1 MQVTRRWLNFEGRS
15 VAIHLA
21 EQLVAL
27 EEAVQQL
34 QRVGGPGASARQSLE
49 GLRKEEAA
57 GAALGAR
64 VGAAAAAVRST
75 ATAGELAWAEAAT
88 VAVAVE
94 QGDGEGEGG
103 GGGAGR
109 AVSTWLSQQ
118 AAQPH
123 ARRLAALQTAGDGDD
138 WEEGEGGAG
147 ARKGGGRE
155 VVQSE
160 VGVCDE
166 AGNGDG
172 PGRSGEAA
180 GQGAR
185 RGEQQVQQHG
195 PGCEEDEELEAAAG
209 GVGGGR

>member
-49 GLRKEEAA
+49 GLRKEEEA
-57 GAALGAR
+57 GVAVGAR

-75 ATAGELAWAEAAT
+75 ATAGELAWVEAAK
-88 VAVAVE
+88 AAAE

-103 GGGAGR
+103 GGVAGR

-123 ARRLAALQTAGDGDD
+123 ARRLAALQTAGDGSD
-138 WEEGEGGAG
+138 WEEGEGSAG
-147 ARKGGGRE
+147 ARQGGGRE

-185 RGEQQVQQHG
+185 RGQQQDQQHG

-209 GVGGGR
+209 GVGSGR